1 MNRHIFI
8 VVSHLV
14 KQKHAIRDVALTL
27 IPYYDDF
34 EELQENQTKTS
45 VYSGDYPVDPLVMK
59 YIMNTQELEKKFDFE
74 SINFDQQT
82 SRFHFLKQFG
92 DPKDATLFKYE
103 LKDFLQS
110 FVKEEIKIPKAFF
123 NTIKAE
129 IESNRDEFE
138 ADKVE
143 FMLDGLRVTLVGKK
157 ECVLLRKQSIEVAID
172 NVSED
177 FEFVSV
183 EQMVNKNML
192 KFLNFINYFKNVM
205 TKFPGVQI
213 RGMERLCM
221 ISGTREKVRIV
232 QLKIQQDVMRI
243 SEMSVKTSIH
253 QLDFL
258 QRTQCKIVN
267 DELKKDDVM
276 LLLINVEGI
285 VGAKA
290 LQARIMSL
298 KKFDDDEVILKYDI
312 TKMKWIFL
320 SSSKFVWA
328 GGVNLYQTLMNPT
341 DFLLWIRLVGGGGRE
356 RGLIS
361 FEH

>member
-1 MNRHIFI
+1 MNRHIFT

-34 EELQENQTKTS
+34 EELEEKKTKTS
-45 VYSGDYPVDPLVMK
+45 VYSGDYPVDPLVMR
-59 YIMNTQELEKKFDFE
+59 YIMNTQGLDKKFEFE

-82 SRFHFLKQFG
+82 SRFHFLKLFG
-92 DPKDATLFKYE
+92 NSKDATVFKNV

-123 NTIKAE
+123 KTVKAE
-129 IESNRDEFE
+129 IESKRDEFE

-172 NVSED
+172 NVSEEL
-177 FEFVSV
+177 EFVSV
-183 EQMVNKNML
+183 EEMMDKNIV
-192 KFLNFINYFKNVM
+192 KFLNFIDYFKNVM
-205 TKFPGVQI
+205 TKFPGVHI
-213 RGMERLCM
+213 RGMERLYM

-243 SEMSVKTSIH
+243 SEISVKTSIH

-276 LLLINVEGI
+276 LLLINVEGV

-298 KKFDDDEVILKYDI
+298 KKFDDDEVILKRNI
-312 TKMKWIFL
+312 TKMKWIFYH
-320 SSSKFVWA
+320 F
-328 GGVNLYQTLMNPT
+328 
-341 DFLLWIRLVGGGGRE
+341 FIIE
-356 RGLIS
+356 
-361 FEH
+361 

>member
-1 MNRHIFI
+1 MKRCCCAIILMNRHIFI

-14 KQKHAIRDVALTL
+14 KQKHAIRDVALAL

-34 EELQENQTKTS
+34 EELEEKKTKTS
-45 VYSGDYPVDPLVMK
+45 VHSGDYFVDPLVMK
-59 YIMNTQELEKKFDFE
+59 YIMNTQELGKKFDFE
-74 SINFDQQT
+74 SIKFDQQT

-92 DPKDATLFKYE
+92 DPKDATVFKYE

-123 NTIKAE
+123 KTVKAE

-143 FMLDGLRVTLVGKK
+143 FMLDGLRVTLIGKK
-157 ECVLLRKQSIEVAID
+157 ESVFLRKQSIEVAID
-172 NVSED
+172 NVSEE

-183 EQMVNKNML
+183 EQMVDKHMV
-192 KFLNFINYFKNVM
+192 KFLNFIDYFKNVT

-213 RGMERLCM
+213 RGMERLCI

-243 SEMSVKTSIH
+243 SEISVKTSIH

-276 LLLINVEGI
+276 LLLINVEGV

-290 LQARIMSL
+290 LEARIMSL
-298 KKFDDDEVILKYDI
+298 KKCDGDEVILKCNI

-320 SSSKFVWA
+320 LF
-328 GGVNLYQTLMNPT
+328 
-341 DFLLWIRLVGGGGRE
+341 FIIE
-356 RGLIS
+356 
-361 FEH
+361 